1 MGFRSKQ
8 LTLLTTI
15 SLSHKLGCKRQNG
28 KSKNIPN
35 YTGQEEVYFVNIAQV
50 TISVRKP

>member
-8 LTLLTTI
+8 LTLLTTV

-35 YTGQEEVYFVNIAQV
+35 YSGQEGSLLREHWPGYNLC
-50 TISVRKP
+50 KP